1 MTANTPTHHHP
12 TPSAFAKRINHIPRS
27 CVREILT
34 LSSGTDLI
42 SFGGGRPHPSCIP
55 TTAITAAFESIMR
68 RHGSSAFQYSSSEG
82 EPELRE
88 FIASSWLARQG
99 VKAHP
104 SEILIVNGS
113 QQALDLLGKVLV
125 DKSAPL
131 LVERPTYL
139 AALQAF
145 ASYEPRYV
153 EVNLEAD
160 GPDIEQLNAQ
170 LMRHKPRFFYTI
182 PTFQNPSGVCCSA
195 PKREAIAAALNR
207 SGCLLIED
215 DPYSE
220 LYFDTP
226 PPPPICALGVHNSVL
241 LGTFSKTVAPGFR
254 LGWIW
259 ARGELLRHLI
269 TVKQAADLCTG
280 SFGQLL
286 LAETLKHID
295 IDGHLSHNRTFYR
308 SQRDSMEQILHQ
320 HLGEELSWQS
330 PPGGMFFWGALR
342 QARDTAKLLQRCI
355 ARGIAYADGSSFY
368 AHEPAINRLRINF
381 TNSTHEEMQRGVALL
396 AEVLHEEMR

>member
-1 MTANTPTHHHP
+1 MTSNTTTHHRP
-12 TPSAFAKRINHIPRS
+12 TPSAFAERINHIPRS

-55 TTAITAAFESIMR
+55 TAAITTAFESIMR

-82 EPELRE
+82 ENELRE
-88 FIASSWLARQG
+88 FIASTWLARQG
-99 VKAHP
+99 LQAHP

-125 DKSAPL
+125 DTSAPV

-145 ASYEPRYV
+145 ASYEPRYL
-153 EVNLEAD
+153 EVALEQD
-160 GPDIEQLNAQ
+160 GPNIEQLKQQ
-170 LMRHKPRFFYTI
+170 LKRHKPRFFYTI
-182 PTFQNPSGVCCSA
+182 PTFQNPSGVCCSQA
-195 PKREAIAAALNR
+195 KREAIATALNR

-226 PPPPICALGVHNSVL
+226 PPPPICALGVKNCVQ

-286 LAETLKHID
+286 LAETLKHLD
-295 IDGHLSHNRTFYR
+295 IEAHLNHNRDFYR
-308 SQRDSMEQILHQ
+308 RQRDSMEQILHH
-320 HLGEELSWQS
+320 HLGEQLHWQS
-330 PPGGMFFWGALR
+330 PPGGMFFWGTVR
-342 QARDTAKLLQRCI
+342 EPTDTAKLLQRCI
-355 ARGIAYADGSSFY
+355 ARGVAYADGSSFY
-368 AHEPAINRLRINF
+368 AADPETNRLRINF
-381 TNSTHEEMQRGVALL
+381 TNSTLEEMERGVALL
-396 AEVLHEEMR
+396 AAVLREERQ